1 MLQLFIQTGFVS
13 DVAVFVLKRDV
24 KLHLTIQMDA
34 LHVVSLN
41 QLRQSTEDN
50 SNHSVSAWETH
61 TLATTRQ
68 TPKGRQMLPLVTGQL
83 VHCQLADWTTRGL
96 ADAAKRTKTKH
107 AKSPVTS
114 AICPVRELAYPRVVQ
129 CASRPVRELSSPRVG
144 NPRLGVSAS
153 CPVTLS
159 LY

>member
-61 TLATTRQ
+61 TLATTTDSEGQ
-68 TPKGRQMLPLVTGQL
+68 TDASIGN
-83 VHCQLADWTTRGL
+83 WTTRALSTRGL
-96 ADAAKRTKTKH
+96 DN
-107 AKSPVTS
+107 
-114 AICPVRELAYPRVVQ
+114 
-129 CASRPVRELSSPRVG
+129 SRSRRCRQKNE
-144 NPRLGVSAS
+144 N
-153 CPVTLS
+153 
-159 LY
+159 